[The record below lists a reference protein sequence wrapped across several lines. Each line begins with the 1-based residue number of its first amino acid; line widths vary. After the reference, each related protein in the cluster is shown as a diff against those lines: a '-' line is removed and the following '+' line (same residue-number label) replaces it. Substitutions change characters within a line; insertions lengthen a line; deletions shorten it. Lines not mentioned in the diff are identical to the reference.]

1 MNAFDLIA
9 SDKPEN
15 TQTTPTP
22 AADGFA
28 LLAQSVKQ
36 ETTVPGNDRVSSF
49 VQQYLPVA
57 ERVAKQLG
65 VAPEALLG
73 QWGLETGWG
82 KSVIPGTNNLG
93 NIKDFSGAGTTARD
107 NMTGSVDAYRT
118 YDTADAFADD
128 YAGLLSRRYKSALG
142 TGKDA
147 KRFFAA
153 LKANGY
159 AEDPD
164 YVSKGEQAVSMVRS
178 VLGSGNA
185 DQELPLIPLTGQ
197 SSKQAAEAQQDRG
210 LMGAVRDNALGF
222 AAGVTGGT
230 GALASVFGADNAVAR
245 TLDDVSKD
253 LMELQT
259 PQRQAE
265 RAQRQ
270 QIIKDAEATGSTWE
284 EIKANLGAFAEA
296 PVETIVS
303 AIGSSAPTLLAA
315 FIPVAGQAQAG
326 LWIMRGAQLAVGAA
340 QGAGA
345 VKSSIYEAVEQR
357 LLEEG
362 VDADTAAKVAA
373 GAQAYDSANGGHIAA
388 GAVLGGAAGV
398 VGAEAVVRQAVTK
411 AGAKHSGRL
420 ASGAIAAA
428 SEAPIE
434 AAQGGQERYASNAA
448 LINQGFDDV
457 NPWTG
462 VAGQAA
468 LEGVAGAGVG
478 GAIGVSVPQRAKQE
492 APKPG
497 DALRESAQQD
507 DSPLA
512 KAAVAAGADQQ
523 LDAQAQADAVAN
535 TATPEQDPEAAYMQ
549 ELNDRAASL
558 KGLLQDRQVMDH
570 LRTMSGQ
577 RMSDIM
583 GDVALA
589 TSTRARP
596 EQREQAMSR
605 LEMAMAWAGI
615 GPDGIQPAPQAP
627 MQQPAIE
634 HDNVIQVDSAGN
646 AMGVNERQALRE
658 AQDGAEPFTDVTP
671 VQQAPAAAKSEASVA
686 PALPAPDAS
695 IAVGSDGKA
704 TTMEQR
710 QAQTNAPREPF
721 TDVTPVPGARPAVP
735 PAARAGREAT
745 AIRQRRQDLMQQA
758 RNGMTTVERRGERFV
773 MVNPATRQEYW
784 LGSTADAALA
794 RKAVQDVIAEQAAN
808 ANTNPSDKQKQ
819 TGNYKKGRVQ
829 FEGFKIAI
837 ENPIG
842 STRSGVDPNGERWET
857 PMEFAHYGDLEGTKG
872 ADGDPIDVYLA
883 RDARSGQPAYVIDQ
897 YNLDGTFDEHK
908 VVMGAFS
915 QAEALRIYD
924 AGFAD
929 GTGPQRRGA
938 VTAMTPAEL
947 KAWAKSGSTKKPV
960 GEAKAKPVK
969 KTPLELEA
977 EHFGAKVVE
986 VRRIDGQDVGVI
998 DRLPDAPVARL
1009 YKNTTP
1015 NVYATQQLLEHLA
1028 QAFGKKVKFVVGSQS
1043 DAFVIAREGDTIYM
1057 NASSEIDPRA
1067 VFGHELLHLMKIDH
1081 PQLHA
1086 ALEQAVLSR
1095 VPDLQNA
1102 LQPYMEVGYQNDAQ
1116 ALEELVSDV
1125 GGDFMREP
1133 AFWDEVF
1140 ENLYDQH
1147 PAGAARKFLKKFYDA
1162 LLGLWQKLTSGQVSN
1177 TSFAETGF
1185 GQAMLDNAST
1195 VRDAFV
1201 QAVTQYA
1208 RDTGLAAGLGVAK
1221 TAQTT
1226 GTTNLQ
1232 NRDRSRAA
1240 SVAQM
1245 QGIATNP
1252 DYGRLGISRTPD
1264 SGAPMVFAT
1273 GDQTPSDAAM
1283 GKQDVAVMSDG
1294 QRVPFTYAVME
1305 AEDLQPS
1312 HFADGTANPEFAS
1325 TQPGTVKALNNG
1337 RTAGIKAAYEGGK
1350 ADQYRKELIA
1360 DAAAHGVDPKQ
1371 FASMKAPVLVRLY
1384 AEADNTAGMAERS
1397 QAQSMGLS
1405 ASEQAVQDGKLID
1418 ASVLSV
1424 YVPGDVTAAAN
1435 LEFARAF
1442 VAKLQ
1447 AAGQDVSKMMQA
1459 NGTLSS
1465 DGANRLR
1472 AALVQAAYGDSALV
1486 ADLFDN
1492 TSSDYQAIGHALRD
1506 VAGEWANMRDSA
1518 NVGAINPEADATEHL
1533 LTALRMVQK
1542 QRRDGIAL
1550 ADQAGQV
1557 DLENG
1562 PVHPLAIGMLR
1573 VLYDG
1578 EHFTKARSRDA
1589 VADML
1594 RTYVAA
1600 ANQTRPDGG
1609 LLGDVLGAKEIIESL
1624 TQGALA
1630 NAITPTATPSSSA
1643 DGSNAVPAAQ
1653 ADPQQANAADSAAAG
1668 TLLAPARSE
1677 SADAAQ
1683 GQPTEQDLSDGIIVR
1698 EGKGLIK
1705 GKFLAEVD
1713 GDDVPGGPFN
1723 TQEEAREAAHAWRAR
1738 KAQSAANSAK
1748 EKARKDDLVQRIRAG
1763 EDLSPKLI
1771 ESLGLASRSSDVRN
1785 FFPIAAEL
1793 FGLTSRDIRP
1803 LVKDLIRTSF
1813 TDMGAKREF
1822 VPTLDALKAVAAATA
1837 SQDVLTAYTPE
1848 EVTAR
1853 QAAQAQAAQAEQQ
1866 AQREA
1871 EQRAAADAQVDEF
1884 VLTGS
1889 DRAADAN
1896 PNQGDIFGSDMALN
1910 IAAGNLN
1917 ATNNAASSADNSN
1930 TSGANASESEQQQAF
1945 GATETDSTAA
1955 LVSDAQKHAKR
1966 EATKARSKAR
1976 DARAK
1981 GNEELAQRYEG
1992 IAETYASVDWD
2003 DFARAVEANP
2013 DAFIESNV
2021 DPVLVYAN
2029 LPAEDGSGD
2038 AAVASVSRI
2047 QDQTQTEAFKR
2058 WFGDSKVVDAQGK
2071 PLVVYHGTLADFA
2084 SFDPDR
2090 QGQNVFSDDVGFFF
2104 TDSPAEASAYAD
2116 PARFD
2121 DEGGSQPNVM
2131 PVYLAI
2137 KNPKI
2142 VDVGELEPALWYDV
2156 EGQKEVEDAQQ
2167 SGHDGLI
2174 VRTKDVWQ
2182 GESRPHNL
2190 YVAFRPNQ
2198 IKSATGNNG
2207 QFDPANPDIR
2217 YSRTRKPA
2225 EQGVRLRAIHNLSA
2239 DNLRFSDEMGGLAV
2253 PSIGVVTA
2261 EKGGVDGFGEI
2272 TLVGTKDLA
2281 DPKREPVF
2289 TSDAYTV
2296 RFPKAVWDA
2305 VPYAKVSPLHIRAK
2319 EIDAEVDDRLAH
2331 YVWDHTREHP
2341 DANELASRMLHSK
2354 TAKIM
2359 FLRDQG
2365 VTFKP
2370 KTKKQEI
2377 PFHLTLAQ
2385 FKKML
2390 PVLQAANKERWDQGA
2405 GKNGPAY
2412 QEAVEK
2418 VLKPH
2423 LEKWRADL
2431 EKWEAS
2437 STKIEHLISAM
2448 ERNFERDIGDALTKW
2463 ERTQFKPVVDAVA
2476 LNGQLDKAMKK
2487 REPEFADWVKKQVFP
2502 MFGEPRLELGRK
2514 KVPYT
2519 LDNIVEAMTRAR
2531 DARGQEKTM
2540 TYGAGQVRAATSV
2553 ELRNVEQMREAA
2565 EQSIANPTEYE
2576 AAKEKTEQL
2585 LNEYRNAVTDYT
2597 KATNWRG
2604 EPDYWQ
2610 ANDDAMKALAK
2621 WARGP
2626 RTEASLAQALRA
2638 DFRGVPPEALQKGVA
2653 AGNALLN
2660 APVPYFEAKPQ
2671 RAVAIKEFAGAVIPK
2686 KASQETREIL
2696 AKHGIP
2702 MVEYD
2707 SNKPEA
2713 RRAALDKLTKRL
2725 AKDRDDVLFSQRRLA
2740 QEGAPEVEPEQ
2751 SLADAVASA
2760 PARLGNM
2767 QPKAWAAWLR
2777 TQARNGR
2784 MDGKLLAQLEIPQVL
2799 DASPRATL
2807 SAEDVAAM
2815 VRDAELELAQ
2825 LQAMVDDH
2833 AGTMAQN
2840 LRKHGVFAQLCD

>member
-15 TQTTPTP
+15 TQTAQTP

-36 ETTVPGNDRVSSF
+36 ETTAPGNDRVSSF

-82 KSVIPGTNNLG
+82 TSVIPGTNNLG

-153 LKANGY
+153 LKASGY

-164 YVSKGEQAVSMVRS
+164 YVNKGEQAASMVRS

-185 DQELPLIPLTGQ
+185 DQELPLIPLTDQ

-326 LWIMRGAQLAVGAA
+326 LWILRGAQMAVGAA

-398 VGAEAVVRQAVTK
+398 MGAEAVVRQAVTK

-646 AMGVNERQALRE
+646 AMGVNERQAQRE

-671 VQQAPAAAKSEASVA
+671 VQQAPAAAKSEASAA

-808 ANTNPSDKQKQ
+808 ANTNPSDKQKK

-924 AGFAD
+924 AGFTD

-947 KAWAKSGSTKKPV
+947 KAWAKSGNTKKPV

-1028 QAFGKKVKFVVGSQS
+1028 QSFGKKVKFVVGSQS

-1067 VFGHELLHLMKIDH
+1067 VFGHELLHLMKTDH

-1086 ALEQAVLSR
+1086 ALEQAVVAR
-1095 VPDLQNA
+1095 VPDLQAA
-1102 LQPYMEVGYQNDAQ
+1102 LDTYKNLTPNYSTDAK
-1116 ALEELVSDV
+1116 AMEELVSDV

-1140 ENLYDQH
+1140 ENLYDKH

-1162 LLGLWQKLTSGQVSN
+1162 LMGLWQKLTSGQVSN

-1185 GQAMLDNAST
+1185 GQAMLDNASA

-1226 GTTNLQ
+1226 STTNLQ

-1245 QGIATNP
+1245 QGIATSP

-1264 SGAPMVFAT
+1264 SGAPMVFAM
-1273 GDQTPSDAAM
+1273 GDQAPSDAAM

-1405 ASEQAVQDGKLID
+1405 ASEQAAQDGKLID

-1492 TSSDYQAIGHALRD
+1492 TSSDYQAIGNALRD

-1630 NAITPTATPSSSA
+1630 NAITPTPTA
-1643 DGSNAVPAAQ
+1643 DSRAAGSNAVPAAQ

-1668 TLLAPARSE
+1668 ALLAPARSE
-1677 SADAAQ
+1677 SANAAQ
-1683 GQPTEQDLSDGIIVR
+1683 GQPTEQDDL
-1698 EGKGLIK
+1698 
-1705 GKFLAEVD
+1705 LA
-1713 GDDVPGGPFN
+1713 
-1723 TQEEAREAAHAWRAR
+1723 
-1738 KAQSAANSAK
+1738 
-1748 EKARKDDLVQRIRAG
+1748 
-1763 EDLSPKLI
+1763 
-1771 ESLGLASRSSDVRN
+1771 
-1785 FFPIAAEL
+1785 
-1793 FGLTSRDIRP
+1793 
-1803 LVKDLIRTSF
+1803 
-1813 TDMGAKREF
+1813 
-1822 VPTLDALKAVAAATA
+1822 
-1837 SQDVLTAYTPE
+1837 AYTPE

-2071 PLVVYHGTLADFA
+2071 PLVVYHGTQADFTEFNSGGMA
-2084 SFDPDR
+2084 Y
-2090 QGQNVFSDDVGFFF
+2090 F
-2104 TDSPAEASAYAD
+2104 TPNKETAKNYSGED
-2116 PARFD
+2116 
-2121 DEGGSQPNVM
+2121 GNVM
-2131 PVYLAI
+2131 AVYLSI
-2137 KNPKI
+2137 KNPARLDSIPPMTRSKQ
-2142 VDVGELEPALWYDV
+2142 A
-2156 EGQKEVEDAQQ
+2156 QKMR
-2167 SGHDGLI
+2167 SLMLKGHDGVI
-2174 VRTKDVWQ
+2174 VDYGTDGK
-2182 GESRPHNL
+2182 PM
-2190 YVAFRPNQ
+2190 YMAFSSNQ

-2296 RFPKAVWDA
+2296 RFPEPVWDA
-2305 VPYAKVSPLHIRAK
+2305 APWKKVQPFYEAVKALDK
-2319 EIDAEVDDRLAH
+2319 ELDDTLAH
-2331 YVWDHTREHP
+2331 YVYDYTSEHP
-2341 DANELASRMLHSK
+2341 DAKRLAGQLVNSAAGK
-2354 TAKIM
+2354 VM
-2359 FLRDQG
+2359 FLREHG

-2370 KTKKQEI
+2370 KMKKQEV
-2377 PFHLTLAQ
+2377 PFGLTLAQ
-2385 FKKML
+2385 FKKHL
-2390 PVLQAANKERWDQGA
+2390 PLLQEVSQQRHSEQSTQPDS
-2405 GKNGPAY
+2405 
-2412 QEAVEK
+2412 AVNRARELI
-2418 VLKPH
+2418 LKPH
-2423 LEKWRADL
+2423 LEKMRALFDEQGRRDVMTERL
-2431 EKWEAS
+2431 LRG
-2437 STKIEHLISAM
+2437 IE
-2448 ERNFERDIGDALTKW
+2448 ERFESDVEHAL
-2463 ERTQFKPVVDAVA
+2463 RTWQKNQFAPVVDRLGVHEQLEKA
-2476 LNGQLDKAMKK
+2476 LAK
-2487 REPEFADWVKKQVFP
+2487 RETEFLAWAN
-2502 MFGEPRLELGRK
+2502 K
-2514 KVPYT
+2514 KVYDLFPAPRVQVGSRKLPYT

-2540 TYGAGQVRAATSV
+2540 TYGAGQVRAAASV

-2565 EQSIANPTEYE
+2565 AQSIANPAEYE
-2576 AAKEKTEQL
+2576 AAKEKTEKL
-2585 LNEYRNAVTDYT
+2585 LDEYRNAVTEYT

-2604 EPDYWQ
+2604 EPDNWQ
-2610 ANDDAMKALAK
+2610 ANDDAMKALVK

-2626 RTEASLAQALRA
+2626 RTEASMAQALRA
-2638 DFRGVPPEALQKGVA
+2638 DFRSVPPEALQKGVA

-2725 AKDRDDVLFSQRRLA
+2725 AKERDDVLFSQRRLA